1 LHRQRL
7 GIAYVQGP
15 AFEMAM
21 IEFNV
26 GRDAQSLLHPSNLS
40 VVVGLNGLFCP
51 WVTTSKKKLEQEILA
66 K

>member
-1 LHRQRL
+1 
-7 GIAYVQGP
+7 
-15 AFEMAM
+15 MAM